1 MSESAYRD
9 RKQKGMTSAEGA
21 VYFKQGEADTAGVMV
36 SAEGEED
43 TQGL

>member
-9 RKQKGMTSAEGA
+9 RRQKGMTSAEGS
-21 VYFKQGEADTAGVMV
+21 VYFKQGEADTAGVRV